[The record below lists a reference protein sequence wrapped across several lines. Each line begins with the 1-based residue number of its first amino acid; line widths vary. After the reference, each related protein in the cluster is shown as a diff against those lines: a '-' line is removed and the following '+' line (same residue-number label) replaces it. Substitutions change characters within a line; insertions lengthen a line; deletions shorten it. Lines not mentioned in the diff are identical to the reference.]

1 MSGRFSPEAAAS
13 KTVDHINQTWTSD
26 MKCRFVQQV
35 TLDPVNVSET
45 LLVVVESDGD
55 AS

>member
-35 TLDPVNVSET
+35 SSDPSNVSET
-45 LLVVVESDGD
+45 LLIVVEIIGD
-55 AS
+55 VS